1 MLEHRVAAAARL
13 DAARDGQV
21 AVALQEELACKL
33 RTFIF
38 VEPRAHVFNFRQRRF
53 DEAAISRGLGKYI
66 LDERSEALQPRLGI
80 VDVRARERQRSERG
94 VRAPDIRVHPGA
106 LMAQLQFPDKFL
118 TVEHYF
124 HSCSS
129 VMYCWVPR

>member
-1 MLEHRVAAAARL
+1 MLEHRVATAARL
-13 DAARDGQV
+13 NAARDGQV

-33 RTFIF
+33 RALIFI
-38 VEPRAHVFNFRQRRF
+38 EPRAHVFNFRQRRF
-53 DEAAISRGLGKYI
+53 DEAAISRGLGKYL
-66 LDERSEALQPRLGI
+66 LDERSETLQPRLGI
-80 VDVRARERQRSERG
+80 VDVRARERQRSECG
-94 VRAPDIRVHPGA
+94 VRALEIRVHPCA
-106 LMAQLQFPDKFL
+106 LVAQLQFPDKFL

>member
-38 VEPRAHVFNFRQRRF
+38 VEPCAHMLDLRQRRF
-53 DEAAISRGLGKYI
+53 DEAAISRGLGKYL

-80 VDVRARERQRSERG
+80 VDVRARERQRGERG
-94 VRAPDIRVHPGA
+94 FRAPDIRVHPGA